1 MSAPETK
8 AISVGFIGLGNMG
21 LPIATNLLKAGYHL
35 RVYNRSAEKAAP
47 LVEAG
52 AILARSPSEAVDRG
66 GVVSTM
72 LSDDTAVNSI
82 TDSNPAFLERFGGS
96 GIHVSMSTIAPQTA
110 RELAEHHVKKGVS
123 YLAAPVIGRPDRA
136 ATGSLFILLAGAR
149 EAKQRVEPLLKI
161 IGQRI
166 FDFGDKPQ
174 AANVAKLIVNFNIVA
189 AIECMAEGFTL
200 AEKNEIP
207 RTKMA
212 ELLSET
218 LFAGVAYKGY
228 GECVA
233 RHQYTPAG
241 FRLRLGWKDLRLV
254 LEVGDDSDTPMPVG
268 SLLRHRFLSALA
280 KGRGDLDVAG
290 LALGA
295 AEDAGLTISLSR
307 QP

>member
-1 MSAPETK
+1 
-8 AISVGFIGLGNMG
+8 MG
-21 LPIATNLLKAGYHL
+21 LPIATNLLKEGYHL

-47 LVEAG
+47 VTQAG
-52 AILARSPSEAVDRG
+52 AILVRSPSEVVDPG
-66 GVVSTM
+66 GIVFSM
-72 LSDDTAVNSI
+72 LSDDAAIKSI
-82 TDSNPAFLERFGGS
+82 ADNDPAFLERFAGS

-110 RELAEHHVKKGVS
+110 GELTEHHAKKGVS

-136 ATGSLFILLAGAR
+136 ATGSLFILLAGER
-149 EAKQRVEPLLKI
+149 EAKQGVEPLLNI

-166 FDFGDKPQ
+166 FDFGDKPR
-174 AANVAKLIVNFNIVA
+174 AANVAKLIVNFNIAA

-218 LFAGVAYKGY
+218 LFAGVAYKSY
-228 GECVA
+228 GEYVA

-254 LEVGDDSDTPMPVG
+254 LEVGQDSDTPMPVG
-268 SLLRHRFLSALA
+268 SLLRDRFLSALA
-280 KGRGDLDVAG
+280 KGHGDLDWAG

-295 AEDAGLTISLSR
+295 SEDAGLTA
-307 QP
+307 